1 VKRRERVEL
10 VSIQGGLFNGHIDT
24 CQKTIV
30 AAQKRVM
37 VVVVVVVAVGRRKR
51 SLNSRHAKTKG
62 LCMIAHLV
70 GQRTIPTQS
79 VKVTATALSLSI
91 SPIHYIHL
99 VAAWRT
105 ELYRAPSHST
115 TLG

>member
-37 VVVVVVVAVGRRKR
+37 VVVVVAVGRRKR

-79 VKVTATALSLSI
+79 VKVTATALSLSL
-91 SPIHYIHL
+91 SLQYI
-99 VAAWRT
+99 T
-105 ELYRAPSHST
+105 SI
-115 TLG
+115 